1 MKSLTRGKMW
11 CYAIGQLGW
20 SIISGLIGTW
30 LVYFYQPDTA
40 AKADGMISLIPEGRV
55 IFGVLT
61 IIGLITA
68 GGRIFDAIT
77 DPFIGNWSDKCK
89 SRLGRRIPFLRYSAI
104 PLGLI
109 FVLVF
114 CAPVNAVSG
123 INVAWL
129 FIFVALY
136 YFAITCYCTPYT
148 SLLAELAHTQ
158 DEKLKLSTC
167 ISLTFIVGTA
177 IGYLAPGI
185 WGLFMGAGF
194 ERIPAM
200 RLAFGILAVLAT
212 IFMLVPAF
220 GINEKDYCEA
230 QPGTSPVLKSL
241 ATTFKN
247 KDFRVFVLQDI
258 IYFLGLTMF
267 QTGLPFF
274 VTSLL
279 RFDESMSMVM
289 FVGLTAASLIFYPFI
304 TKLAHKIG
312 KKALVV
318 IAFIGFVITFGFTG
332 ICGPGLKLNIYVQAV
347 LIVLLGSFPMAIF
360 GICPQA
366 IVADIAQSDEIL
378 TGENRS
384 GMFYAART
392 FAMKFGQSA
401 AMLIFTSLAT
411 IGAANGTGY
420 RIVALVAAGCCALGG
435 IIMKLFNEKRVLD
448 VIKAN

>member
-1 MKSLTRGKMW
+1 M
-11 CYAIGQLGW
+11 
-20 SIISGLIGTW
+20 
-30 LVYFYQPDTA
+30 
-40 AKADGMISLIPEGRV
+40 
-55 IFGVLT
+55 
-61 IIGLITA
+61 
-68 GGRIFDAIT
+68 
-77 DPFIGNWSDKCK
+77 
-89 SRLGRRIPFLRYSAI
+89 
-104 PLGLI
+104 
-109 FVLVF
+109 
-114 CAPVNAVSG
+114 
-123 INVAWL
+123 
-129 FIFVALY
+129 
-136 YFAITCYCTPYT
+136 
-148 SLLAELAHTQ
+148 
-158 DEKLKLSTC
+158 
-167 ISLTFIVGTA
+167 GTA
-177 IGYLAPGI
+177 IGYLAPGL

-332 ICGPGLKLNIYVQAV
+332 ICGKLLIAKVNSLFGTQFMYSDDPGREGVEERRLQQQI
-347 LIVLLGSFPMAIF
+347 LGWK
-360 GICPQA
+360 
-366 IVADIAQSDEIL
+366 IL
-378 TGENRS
+378 RHT
-384 GMFYAART
+384 T
-392 FAMKFGQSA
+392 
-401 AMLIFTSLAT
+401 
-411 IGAANGTGY
+411 
-420 RIVALVAAGCCALGG
+420 
-435 IIMKLFNEKRVLD
+435 
-448 VIKAN
+448 